1 MSREGV
7 RLEITALLRRD
18 NTAEDDEH
26 IRLYELLVDRVRAVV
41 DDVEFRPIIAEV
53 QHDGLYWLSDVGRA

>member
-7 RLEITALLRRD
+7 RLEITALLGRD

-26 IRLYELLVDRVRAVV
+26 IRLYERLVERVRAVV
-41 DDVEFRPIIAEV
+41 DDEEFKPIIAEI
-53 QHDGLYWLSDVGRA
+53 QHDGLYWLSE